1 MRAMKSPMGA
11 QTGGMQIWFHIET
24 KTCAMRS
31 NAATLHALSYKS
43 IDATAPSP
51 MRLTSARK
59 LFLALA
65 LLLGQWL
72 LAAHTFEHPALSADH
87 QDCHLCSH
95 VQSLGTA
102 PPPAGAVTLVPN
114 SHEAPDAVPPALVSV
129 ASRVTCL
136 IRGPPRAIAV

>member
-1 MRAMKSPMGA
+1 
-11 QTGGMQIWFHIET
+11 
-24 KTCAMRS
+24 
-31 NAATLHALSYKS
+31 
-43 IDATAPSP
+43 

-72 LAAHTFEHPALSADH
+72 LAAHTFEHPALAADH

-102 PPPAGAVTLVPN
+102 LPPAIAITLVPT
-114 SHEAPDAVPPALVSV
+114 SHEVPDAAPPVLVSV
-129 ASRVTCL
+129 ASCVTCF
-136 IRGPPRAIAV
+136 IRGPPSAIPA

>member
-1 MRAMKSPMGA
+1 
-11 QTGGMQIWFHIET
+11 
-24 KTCAMRS
+24 
-31 NAATLHALSYKS
+31 
-43 IDATAPSP
+43 

-102 PPPAGAVTLVPN
+102 PPPAVAITLVPT
-114 SHEAPDAVPPALVSV
+114 SHEAPDALLPALVSV
-129 ASRVTCL
+129 ASCVSCF
-136 IRGPPRAIAV
+136 IRGPPSTLSA